1 MSIRGITLDTGALI
15 AIERR
20 KQRGM
25 QLVELAKRRLAVLAT
40 PVPVIA
46 EWWRGRTDVR
56 ERMLEIVHI
65 EPLTLSVAKAAGEA
79 QAKLVSATSVDAIVM
94 AFAASRGDVVFT
106 GDPKDLEQLRGV
118 FPSVRVLGCDV
129 NALR

>member
-1 MSIRGITLDTGALI
+1 MTIRGITLDTGALD

-20 KQRGM
+20 KQRGT
-25 QLVELAKRRLAVLAT
+25 QLLELARQRLAVLSV

-56 ERMLEIVHI
+56 ERILDVVNV
-65 EPLTLSVAKAAGEA
+65 EPLSLVVAKSAGEA
-79 QAKLVSATSVDAIVM
+79 QASVARSTAVDAIVM

-106 GDPKDLEQLRGV
+106 GDTSDLDRLRAF
-118 FPSVRVLGCDV
+118 FPTVRVLGC
-129 NALR
+129 